1 MVGLQGNCSVILGYR
16 QKMEGGLSG
25 RRLKGLPYLTSS
37 FKIFLSFF
45 TVMVRAWVGKEFPD
59 LRQNEREIK
68 LIRVG
73 DPVRTVGQLKGELT
87 SNRGPYST
95 FFFKSTY
102 SQGIR
107 SGIGILQVIC

>member
-1 MVGLQGNCSVILGYR
+1 
-16 QKMEGGLSG
+16 MEGGLSG

-73 DPVRTVGQLKGELT
+73 DAVRTVGQLKGELT

-95 FFFKSTY
+95 FFF
-102 SQGIR
+102 
-107 SGIGILQVIC
+107 